1 VRTAY
6 NYALYLP
13 ERRKMMQ
20 SWADFLDG
28 LRVDSNVG
36 PLKISA

>member
-6 NYALYLP
+6 NYAEHLP

-20 SWADFLDG
+20 AWADFLDG
-28 LRVDSNVG
+28 LAAGADVI
-36 PLKISA
+36 PLKKRG